1 MKRIGIYACT
11 KPFEGGA
18 YQYTRSIVQAMKRIE
33 EKQADYRVVVYSEDL
48 EWKKICEEI
57 GVAFVVLKNTLMK
70 RGVYWFRHIFK
81 SVVILNWISYNAHPL
96 WISYRREQLDL
107 MIISSPIIMIKPDK
121 ARILTPI
128 FDLMHRYIDF
138 PEVGGGQI
146 GAERD
151 KRYINICKSS
161 DAVLVDS
168 LLGRQQLEECYG
180 DIVSDLKTKVHVLP
194 YIEPDYMYCEGK
206 EIQVF
211 HKYVLYPAQFWQ
223 HKNHIRLIE
232 ATAYL
237 RDKGI
242 IINLVLTG
250 TEKNNKKNVETL
262 IEKFSLQSQVKILD
276 YVTNE
281 QLVYLYRHA
290 RALAMPTFAG
300 PTNIPPL
307 EALAAG
313 CPMILS
319 NNFSMQE
326 QAGDAALYFNPES
339 VSEIADCMEK
349 IWTDDEVCKQ
359 LIIKGA
365 AQKQKWGIEQFQ
377 SSLKEIIDKV
387 VAKE

>member
-161 DAVLVDS
+161 DAVV
-168 LLGRQQLEECYG
+168 
-180 DIVSDLKTKVHVLP
+180 I
-194 YIEPDYMYCEGK
+194 
-206 EIQVF
+206 
-211 HKYVLYPAQFWQ
+211 
-223 HKNHIRLIE
+223 
-232 ATAYL
+232 
-237 RDKGI
+237 
-242 IINLVLTG
+242 
-250 TEKNNKKNVETL
+250 
-262 IEKFSLQSQVKILD
+262 
-276 YVTNE
+276 
-281 QLVYLYRHA
+281 
-290 RALAMPTFAG
+290 
-300 PTNIPPL
+300 
-307 EALAAG
+307 
-313 CPMILS
+313 
-319 NNFSMQE
+319 
-326 QAGDAALYFNPES
+326 
-339 VSEIADCMEK
+339 
-349 IWTDDEVCKQ
+349 
-359 LIIKGA
+359 
-365 AQKQKWGIEQFQ
+365 
-377 SSLKEIIDKV
+377 
-387 VAKE
+387 